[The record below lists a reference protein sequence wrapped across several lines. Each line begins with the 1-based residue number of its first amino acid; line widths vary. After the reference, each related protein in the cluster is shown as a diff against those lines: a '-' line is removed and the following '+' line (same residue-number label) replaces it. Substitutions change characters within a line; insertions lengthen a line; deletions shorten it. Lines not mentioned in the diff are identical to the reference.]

1 MTPSQFAQALAASS
15 MDPEGRT
22 AQAARLV
29 LVDGLTRNA
38 AAKRIGIDIKAVSRG
53 CERLMPRERCPH
65 CHQPMP

>member
-1 MTPSQFAQALAASS
+1 MTPRQFAAALAGSRL
-15 MDPEGRT
+15 DPQGRT

-38 AAKRIGIDIKAVSRG
+38 AAKQVGIDIKAVSRG